1 MKLAPG
7 TKVHCSYQPGMAMDA
22 VATPTGL
29 DTPWGLLTYVEPPPP
44 GAYIR
49 EGLVP
54 EFAILFNPDG
64 TYEARVGT
72 QAYAGTWTVV
82 A

>member
-1 MKLAPG
+1 MKLATG
-7 TKVHCSYQPGMAMDA
+7 ARVHCDYQPGMAMDA
-22 VATPTGL
+22 VSTATGL
-29 DTPWGLLTYVEPPPP
+29 DTPWGHLTYVEPPPP

-54 EFAILFNPDG
+54 EFAILFHEDG
-64 TYEARVGT
+64 TYEARVGA
-72 QAYAGTWTVV
+72 QGYAGTWRYV